1 MIELNI
7 PGRGVIQLDHLV
19 TDVDGTLAVDGR
31 LGEGV
36 AKALR
41 RLSDR
46 LRIHMLTVDTHGLQG
61 DIDKRLGIN
70 AQRLEPGGERAAKRE
85 YVDRLGAD
93 RVVAI
98 GQGMNDAGM
107 LEQAEIGIAVLS
119 KEGLARDALLG
130 ADLIVP
136 DVQSALTL
144 LEKPLRLVTSLRQ

>member
-1 MIELNI
+1 MIELNV

-31 LGEGV
+31 LVEGV

-46 LRIHMLTVDTHGLQG
+46 LRIHMLTADTHGLQ
-61 DIDKRLGIN
+61 DEIDKRLGIV
-70 AQRLEPGGERAAKRE
+70 AHRIEPGSEQIAKRE
-85 YVDRLGAD
+85 FVQRLG
-93 RVVAI
+93 
-98 GQGMNDAGM
+98 
-107 LEQAEIGIAVLS
+107 AEIGIAVLS
-119 KEGLARDALLG
+119 REGLVRETLLA

-136 DVQSALTL
+136 DVRSALAL